1 MSLPDGQH
9 YVLEIRRS
17 GKACETR
24 QHRKQKESQMP
35 TGKIKT
41 LLKGF
46 GFIQPDDGG
55 KDVHFHRTGLKDIQ
69 FDELVEG
76 QLVTSYTITQG
87 QKGPTA
93 SNVEVEIVAQQKVDI
108 SEVIEKGGEPLVT
121 AAENLGRKLA
131 RNLKTSQIRKVYGAV
146 KKIQMSEEFN
156 RNELI
161 MLKPK
166 LAYAA
171 ARKPE
176 VEDLKDALTQAINQ
190 VDNNEKFKNFVDFFE
205 AILAYHRA
213 FGGE

>member
-1 MSLPDGQH
+1 
-9 YVLEIRRS
+9 
-17 GKACETR
+17 
-24 QHRKQKESQMP
+24 MP

-46 GFIQPDDGG
+46 GFIQPDDGS
-55 KDVHFHRTGLKDIQ
+55 KDVHFSRRALKNVQ

-76 QLVTSYTITQG
+76 QQVTSYTITQG
-87 QKGPTA
+87 DKGPTA
-93 SNVEVEIVAQQKVDI
+93 SNVEVEEVAQPKIDI
-108 SEVIEKGGEPLVT
+108 SEIIENGGEPLVT
-121 AAENLGRKLA
+121 AAEILGRKLA
-131 RNLKTSQIRKVYGAV
+131 RSLKTSQIRKVYGAV

-176 VEDLKDALTQAINQ
+176 VEDLKDTLTKAINE
-190 VDNNEKFKNFVDFFE
+190 VDDDKKFKNFVDFFE

>member
-1 MSLPDGQH
+1 
-9 YVLEIRRS
+9 
-17 GKACETR
+17 
-24 QHRKQKESQMP
+24 MP
-35 TGKIKT
+35 TGRIKT

-55 KDVHFHRTGLKDIQ
+55 KDVHFSRRALKNVQ

-76 QLVTSYTITQG
+76 QQVTSYTITQG
-87 QKGPTA
+87 DKGPTA
-93 SNVEVEIVAQQKVDI
+93 SNVEVEVVAQQKIDI
-108 SEVIEKGGEPLVT
+108 SEIIEKGGEPLVT

-171 ARKPE
+171 ARKAE
-176 VEDLKDALTQAINQ
+176 VEELKDTLTNAINE
-190 VDNNEKFKNFVDFFE
+190 VDDDEKFKNFVDFFE
-205 AILAYHRA
+205 AILAYHKA
-213 FGGE
+213 YGGE